1 MTETITVTGLVA
13 SSPRHV
19 CTSEGLNIASF
30 RLVAARRQFDRATG
44 RWVAA
49 ETNWYTVTAFR
60 ELARNVGECVAEG
73 QQVIVAGRLRVHE
86 WPSEAGGGVAVEIDA
101 ETVGH
106 DLCWG
111 TTIYSR
117 RIDGSGPVAD
127 EQTGIRANSAV
138 AHRFSSELQN
148 N

>member
-1 MTETITVTGLVA
+1 MTETITVTGRVA

-30 RLVAARRQFDRATG
+30 RLVAARRQFDQATG

-86 WPSEAGGGVAVEIDA
+86 WHSEGGGGTAVEIDA
-101 ETVGH
+101 ETIGH

-111 TTIYSR
+111 TAIYSR
-117 RIDGSGPVAD
+117 RVNGSGPVVD
-127 EQTGIRANSAV
+127 EQTIIGANPAV
-138 AHRFSSELQN
+138 VQQFSSQLQTS
-148 N
+148 